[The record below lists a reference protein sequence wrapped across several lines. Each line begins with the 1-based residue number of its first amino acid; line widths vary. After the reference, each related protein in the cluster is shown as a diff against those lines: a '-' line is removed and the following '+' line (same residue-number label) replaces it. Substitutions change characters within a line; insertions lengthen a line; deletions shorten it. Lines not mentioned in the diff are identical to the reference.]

1 MSKQFSLF
9 FLVIIFL
16 SFSINGQD
24 RSILVP
30 KPIAGS
36 PFQYNDTED
45 LFGKSYRWFLEG
57 EVNLAMDSLKK
68 MVKLAG
74 INLNPESYYVVIA
87 NFQDEYSP
95 IGLFHENDDF
105 FSTRMYGLKENN
117 LFYIFIS
124 RKQDAPSY
132 LSVLATSKSSPFAE
146 NLPAFLGFFPSVSGI
161 VSAEALTGQ
170 ETWIDVR
177 QFTMPEAYQKFSDLS
192 FIIKKDLS
200 DEKDLA
206 NVVFDNTSKER
217 WSYGVA
223 TAITD
228 VNEVDFLVGN
238 DGTIIVRPKPNLD
251 FATFA
256 VINYHFKAVDTKAKT
271 LASSF
276 HLLAGLRLSDILE
289 PIIGVG
295 GGISLDIIDLHLF
308 AGMSVEVAD
317 DLKSEY
323 SIGQKI
329 SKKEDPFKTK
339 LRAKARFGIELKF
352 P

>member
-1 MSKQFSLF
+1 MSKRFSLF
-9 FLVIIFL
+9 LLVLFFL
-16 SFSINGQD
+16 SFSIYGQD
-24 RSILVP
+24 RSILIP
-30 KPIAGS
+30 KPIAGT

-45 LFGKSYRWFLEG
+45 LFGKAYRWFLEG
-57 EVNLAMDSLKK
+57 EVNLAVDSIKK
-68 MVKLAG
+68 MIKLAG
-74 INLNPESYYVVIA
+74 INLNKENYYVVVA
-87 NFQDEYSP
+87 NFQDDYSP

-105 FSTRMYGLKENN
+105 FSTRMYGLTENN

-124 RKQDAPSY
+124 RKQEAPSF

-146 NLPAFLGFFPSVSGI
+146 NLPAFLGFFPSLSGI
-161 VSAEALTGQ
+161 ISATALTGQ
-170 ETWIDVR
+170 DTWIDVR
-177 QFTMPEAYQKFSDLS
+177 QFNVPDAYRKFSDLS
-192 FIIKKDLS
+192 FKVKNELS

-217 WSYGVA
+217 WSFGVA

-228 VNEVDFLVGN
+228 VNEVDLLIGN

-308 AGMSVEVAD
+308 AGMSMEVAD
-317 DLKSEY
+317 DLKSGY
-323 SIGQKI
+323 SIGQMI
-329 SKKEDPFKTK
+329 STKADPFKTK